1 MKDLRKYL
9 QAALL
14 PFIFLWYIGCIG
26 LTPHTHIVD
35 GSTIVHSHP
44 GSAAGHEHGS
54 DEETLGI
61 QLISHFDRDLCLD
74 GIILPM
80 VSVLQLTCE
89 PAEYSMPYVPAVSDL
104 PCGLRAPPRFS

>member
-80 VSVLQLTCE
+80 VSVLQLTCR

-104 PCGLRAPPRFS
+104 PCGLRAPPCFS

>member
-9 QAALL
+9 QAAFL
-14 PFIFLWYIGCIG
+14 PLVFIWYIGCIG

-35 GSTIVHSHP
+35 GSSIVHSHP
-44 GSAAGHEHGS
+44 FSAEGHEHGS

-80 VSVLQLTCE
+80 VSVLQLTRE
-89 PAEYSMPYVPAVSDL
+89 PAEYSMPYVPSASSS
-104 PCGLRAPPRFS
+104 PCGLRAPPCFS